1 MNKFLNRGLVLAGVV
16 SMSMGLFG
24 GPKAAAYGERQ
35 VDQFL
40 TDSSKDYINLSG

>member
-24 GPKAAAYGERQ
+24 GPKADAYGERMLQ
-35 VDQFL
+35 
-40 TDSSKDYINLSG
+40 YY